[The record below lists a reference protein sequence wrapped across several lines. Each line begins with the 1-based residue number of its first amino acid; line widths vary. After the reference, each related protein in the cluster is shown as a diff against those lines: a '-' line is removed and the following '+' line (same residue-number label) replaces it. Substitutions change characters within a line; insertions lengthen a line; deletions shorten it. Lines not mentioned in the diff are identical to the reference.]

1 MNILNRFS
9 YWIVRKLYIRAA
21 EMEFSLIAVKPGDL
35 EKENHSPIEEKG
47 LIRKLLLRMC
57 EGNGI
62 ISELQAVWINQQVIT
77 HKRTKSSKNVLTDS
91 CG

>member
-1 MNILNRFS
+1 
-9 YWIVRKLYIRAA
+9 
-21 EMEFSLIAVKPGDL
+21 MEFILIAVKPGDL

-62 ISELQAVWINQQVIT
+62 ISESQVIWINQQVTIQ
-77 HKRTKSSKNVLTDS
+77 KEQKAQKM
-91 CG
+91 C

>member
-1 MNILNRFS
+1 
-9 YWIVRKLYIRAA
+9 
-21 EMEFSLIAVKPGDL
+21 MEFILIAVKPGDL

-47 LIRKLLLRMC
+47 LIRKLLLRKC

-62 ISELQAVWINQQVIT
+62 ISEPQVIWINQQVIT
-77 HKRTKSSKNVLTDS
+77 QKRTKSSKYVLTDS

>member
-1 MNILNRFS
+1 
-9 YWIVRKLYIRAA
+9 
-21 EMEFSLIAVKPGDL
+21 MEFILIAVKPGDL

-62 ISELQAVWINQQVIT
+62 ISEPQVAWINQQVTIQ
-77 HKRTKSSKNVLTDS
+77 KEQKAQKM
-91 CG
+91 C

>member
-1 MNILNRFS
+1 
-9 YWIVRKLYIRAA
+9 VRKLYIRAA
-21 EMEFSLIAVKPGDL
+21 EMEFILIAVKPGDL

-62 ISELQAVWINQQVIT
+62 ISEPQVVWINQQVTIQ
-77 HKRTKSSKNVLTDS
+77 KEQKAQKM
-91 CG
+91 C

>member
-1 MNILNRFS
+1 MMVQGISPF
-9 YWIVRKLYIRAA
+9 
-21 EMEFSLIAVKPGDL
+21 LIWAINVAY
-35 EKENHSPIEEKG
+35 EKE

-62 ISELQAVWINQQVIT
+62 ISEPQAIWINQQAAT
-77 HKRTKSSKNVLTDS
+77 HKRIKSSKNVLTDS

>member
-21 EMEFSLIAVKPGDL
+21 EMEFILIAVKPGDL

-62 ISELQAVWINQQVIT
+62 ISEPQVVWINQQVTIQ
-77 HKRTKSSKNVLTDS
+77 KEQKAQKM
-91 CG
+91 C

>member
-1 MNILNRFS
+1 
-9 YWIVRKLYIRAA
+9 
-21 EMEFSLIAVKPGDL
+21 MEFILIAVKPGDL

-62 ISELQAVWINQQVIT
+62 ISEPQVVWINQQVTIQ
-77 HKRTKSSKNVLTDS
+77 KEQKAQKM
-91 CG
+91 C

>member
-1 MNILNRFS
+1 
-9 YWIVRKLYIRAA
+9 
-21 EMEFSLIAVKPGDL
+21 MEFILIAVKPGDL

-62 ISELQAVWINQQVIT
+62 ISEPQVIWINQQVTIQ
-77 HKRTKSSKNVLTDS
+77 KEQKAQKM
-91 CG
+91 C